1 MATIEDGNLIG
12 FYANLGLDRQD
23 DELVRDYLWGDNGLD
38 NKLSS
43 LKWKDYGHDFE
54 LILFEFYVRPPQEL
68 QDVLREIGNYR
79 RKEKSIGIP
88 IIIGNGNFFR
98 LSTAERQAFLK
109 KTILDRLELLT
120 AKIKR
125 NKLDLDVSR
134 LKSDVEKL
142 L

>member
-1 MATIEDGNLIG
+1 MATIKDGNLIG
-12 FYANLGLDRQD
+12 FYANLGFDRQD
-23 DELVRDYLWGDNGLD
+23 DELVKAYLWGDNGLD

-43 LKWKDYGHDFE
+43 LKSKDYGHDFE
-54 LILFEFYVRPPQEL
+54 LILFQFYVRPSQEL

-88 IIIGNGNFFR
+88 IIVGNGNFFR
-98 LSTAERQAFLK
+98 LSTADQQSFLK
-109 KTILDRLELLT
+109 KTILDKLELLT

-125 NKLDLDVSR
+125 NKLDLDVSG
-134 LKSDVEKL
+134 LKSSVERL

>member
-23 DELVRDYLWGDNGLD
+23 DELVRDYLWGDSGLD

-68 QDVLREIGNYR
+68 QDVLREIGSYR

-98 LSTAERQAFLK
+98 LTTADRQAFLK

-134 LKSDVEKL
+134 LKSEVDRL